1 MSSHRVVLRA
11 VRAGDEPIL
20 LEIYASTRAEE
31 LAITDWTEAQRNAFV
46 TMQFA
51 AQQQYYQVQFPQGE
65 HRIIL
70 ANGQPVGR
78 FYTDENEDE
87 IKIIDITV
95 LPNYRNAGIGSPL
108 IRELMERAQKA
119 GKPVRIYVES
129 YNRSLR
135 LFERLGFAKVE
146 EDGINVL
153 LEWRP
158 AL

>member
-1 MSSHRVVLRA
+1 M
-11 VRAGDEPIL
+11 
-20 LEIYASTRAEE
+20 
-31 LAITDWTEAQRNAFV
+31 TDWTEAQRNAFV

-51 AQQQYYQVQFPQGE
+51 AQQQYYQAQFPQAE

-78 FYTDENEDE
+78 FYTDENKDE
-87 IKIIDITV
+87 IRIIDITV

-108 IRELMERAQKA
+108 IKDLMERAHKA

-135 LFERLGFAKVE
+135 LFERLGFTKVE
-146 EDGINVL
+146 ED
-153 LEWRP
+153 
-158 AL
+158 